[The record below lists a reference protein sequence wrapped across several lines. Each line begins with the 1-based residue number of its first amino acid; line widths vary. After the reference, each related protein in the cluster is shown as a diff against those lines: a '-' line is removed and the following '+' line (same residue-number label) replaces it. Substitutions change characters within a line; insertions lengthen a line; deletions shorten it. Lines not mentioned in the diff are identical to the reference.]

1 VVSIDR
7 VELYNVTVVHEA
19 WNGPKAVT
27 RPQIRILV
35 RSFAPFD
42 SSGLGGSVAG
52 QPSALVIG
60 CSGTVALR
68 RP

>member
-1 VVSIDR
+1 MAK
-7 VELYNVTVVHEA
+7 T
-19 WNGPKAVT
+19 
-27 RPQIRILV
+27 QIRTLV
-35 RSFAPFD
+35 RGFAPFD

-52 QPSALVIG
+52 QSSALVIG